1 MKKAKRAWLKVEQ
14 FVIVNKHAFWL
25 AAFVFFF
32 FVFPLLVTDS
42 VDWDA
47 ISSTIP

>member
-1 MKKAKRAWLKVEQ
+1 MSQLKKKWLAIEQ
-14 FVIVNKHAFWL
+14 FVIVRKHIFWF

-32 FVFPLLVTDS
+32 FVFPFLVTENFDF
-42 VDWDA
+42 DA